1 VTLLQAR
8 VATQQEELVEMR
20 KKFERSRGDLKQRTV
35 DVHMLQ
41 VTRRAPACIAVVVA
55 IILLVVIVLL
65 ITIRRHAC
73 CRCASLSCAAASST
87 A

>member
-1 VTLLQAR
+1 MTRRLQAR

-41 VTRRAPACIAVVVA
+41 VTADVAAAPPAAMLTAV
-55 IILLVVIVLL
+55 
-65 ITIRRHAC
+65 RFR
-73 CRCASLSCAAASST
+73 SGSPSCAGASST
-87 A
+87 G

>member
-1 VTLLQAR
+1 MGCVCQSVHMCLCVLSEWELLLKRRLQAR

-41 VTRRAPACIAVVVA
+41 VIS
-55 IILLVVIVLL
+55 VLNS
-65 ITIRRHAC
+65 A
-73 CRCASLSCAAASST
+73 
-87 A
+87 

>member
-1 VTLLQAR
+1 MTRRLQAR

-41 VTRRAPACIAVVVA
+41 VTAIAAPALAAVLTPA
-55 IILLVVIVLL
+55 
-65 ITIRRHAC
+65 RFR
-73 CRCASLSCAAASST
+73 SGSPSCAGASST
-87 A
+87 G

>member
-1 VTLLQAR
+1 MTRGAQAR

-41 VTRRAPACIAVVVA
+41 VKCVTVFSYGVF
-55 IILLVVIVLL
+55 
-65 ITIRRHAC
+65 
-73 CRCASLSCAAASST
+73 ASA
-87 A
+87 